1 MPYFYNVSA
10 LLINID
16 YLNKSV
22 LQQGAKQLQRA
33 ELCDKETISCSD
45 IPSVLRQLVPQMMCI
60 HSVHMWNQFTEHLSL
75 THDLIDGR

>member
-22 LQQGAKQLQRA
+22 LRQGAKQLQRA
-33 ELCDKETISCSD
+33 ELLDKETISCSD
-45 IPSVLRQLVPQMMCI
+45 GPSVLQQLVTQMMCI
-60 HSVHMWNQFTEHLSL
+60 QFIHRINSYSIISL
-75 THDLIDGR
+75 TQFNRQ